1 MPRPFRFSLQ
11 RVLDYREQLEEEA
24 KLELAKAQRAYQ
36 SLVARVRSLR
46 ETIDAHEKAMYQGER
61 ITPRDMWL
69 WRAYRE
75 RLDTD
80 LQQAEL
86 EMLQQ
91 AKVVNRARR
100 ALVNR
105 AKDRRLLEKL
115 KQNKM
120 VRHVHEQAHS
130 EQKEN
135 DEIATLRYQRDAF

>member
-1 MPRPFRFSLQ
+1 MPQPFRFNLQ
-11 RVLDYREQLEEEA
+11 RVLDYRQQLEEEA
-24 KLELAKAQRAYQ
+24 KIELAKAQRAYK
-36 SLVARVRSLR
+36 SLVEKVRSLR
-46 ETIDAHEKAMYQGER
+46 ESIDAHEKAMYQGER

-75 RLDTD
+75 RLDAD

-91 AKVVNRARR
+91 AKVVNRTRR

-120 VRHVHEQAHS
+120 VRHVHEEAHR

-135 DEIATLRYQRDAF
+135 DEVATLRYQRDSF

>member
-1 MPRPFRFSLQ
+1 MPQPFRFSLQ
-11 RVLDYREQLEEEA
+11 RVLDFRQQLEEEA
-24 KLELAKAQRAYQ
+24 KIELAKAQRTYQ
-36 SLVARVRSLR
+36 SLVAKVRSLR
-46 ETIDAHEKAMYQGER
+46 ESIDAHEKAMYQGER
-61 ITPRDMWL
+61 ITPQDMWL

-75 RLDTD
+75 RLDAD

-120 VRHVHEQAHS
+120 VRHVHEEAHR

>member
-11 RVLDYREQLEEEA
+11 RVLDYRQQLEEEA
-24 KLELAKAQRAYQ
+24 RLELARAQRAYQ

-46 ETIDAHEKAMYQGER
+46 ESIDAHEKAMYQGER
-61 ITPRDMWL
+61 ITPQDMWL

-75 RLDTD
+75 RLDAD

-91 AKVVNRARR
+91 AKVVNRTRR

-120 VRHVHEQAHS
+120 VRHVHEEAHR